1 MPMDWTPP
9 PKGGGGRDPELSQ
22 VLESIKQKFPG
33 FKKIKGLWLVVI
45 IVLAIVMG
53 STAYYTVGPEET
65 GVVLRFGR
73 YMRQTGPGL
82 HFKLPFG
89 VETATMVKTGRVFK
103 EEFGFRG
110 ISPGVRSRFAQ
121 QGYGGES
128 LMLTGDLN
136 VIEVKW
142 IVQYKVRD
150 PQKWLFAVRDGLSA
164 IRDLSEAVMRTIV
177 GNRYGDEVLTLARV
191 EIAAQAQKDLQ
202 KLLDFYNTGV
212 QVVTVKLQDVNPPGP
227 VQPAFNEVNEAR
239 QQKERMIN
247 EAQEA
252 YNREIPK
259 ALGEAK
265 RVVTEAEGFATERV
279 NRAQG
284 EAKRFDDVLA
294 AYSQAKEV
302 TKRRMYLDTMRQ
314 VLSKAG
320 RVYVVDESVK
330 GLLPFMNLS
339 RGFGDGAGGQGKG
352 VKP

>member
-1 MPMDWTPP
+1 MDWTPP
-9 PKGGGGRDPELSQ
+9 PRGGGREPDLNQ
-22 VLESIKQKFPG
+22 VLESIKQKFPS
-33 FKKIKGLWLVVI
+33 FKKIKGLWLLVLV
-45 IVLAIVMG
+45 VLAVLMG
-53 STAYYTVGPEET
+53 SSAYYTVGPEET
-65 GVVLRFGR
+65 GIVLRFGR
-73 YMRQTGPGL
+73 YVRQSGPGL
-82 HFKLPFG
+82 HFKLPLG

-110 ISPGVRSRFAQ
+110 VSPGIRSRFTEK
-121 QGYGGES
+121 GYGGES

-142 IVQYKVRD
+142 IVQYKIRD
-150 PQKWLFAVRDGLSA
+150 PQKWLFAVQDGVSA
-164 IRDLSEAVMRTIV
+164 IRDLSEAVMRAIV

-191 EIAAQAQKDLQ
+191 EIANQSQKDLQ
-202 KLLDFYNTGV
+202 KLLDSYETGV
-212 QVVTVKLQDVNPPGP
+212 QVITVKLQDVNPPGP

-247 EAQEA
+247 EAPEA

-284 EAKRFDDVLA
+284 EAKRFTDVLA
-294 AYSQAKEV
+294 AYRQAKEV
-302 TKRRMYLDTMRQ
+302 TKRRMYLDAMRQ
-314 VLSKAG
+314 ILTKAG

-330 GLLPFMNLS
+330 GLLPVMDL
-339 RGFGDGAGGQGKG
+339 GKKLGAGVADGGKG